1 MPSVPQSDSGLPAE
15 KAALAA
21 ELRADLARAAA
32 MRAAARQSAA
42 DQADRAQ
49 LRAFQAER
57 LARTYSDLLASPRF
71 GPAAR
76 FFLTDLYGAN
86 DRAERDE
93 TLGSVVPILSRM
105 LPAGAVR
112 GLAIAVRL
120 DALSEELDL
129 AMLRS
134 LREEGGPRALG
145 GLDAVRYARAWRRCG
160 NRRERERQIALMME
174 AGQVLDRMTRI
185 TSVGIALRLMRG
197 PARAAGFGGVQN
209 FLERG
214 FNAFS
219 HMGDAAEF
227 LGTIRTREAA
237 VADRLFAGLPIDDA

>member
-1 MPSVPQSDSGLPAE
+1 MSSAPQPDSGLSAD

-21 ELRADLARAAA
+21 ELRADLARARA

-42 DQADRAQ
+42 DQADRAR

-76 FFLTDLYGAN
+76 FFLTDLYGAK

-93 TLGSVVPILSRM
+93 TLGNVVPILSRM

-129 AMLRS
+129 ALLRA
-134 LREEGGPRALG
+134 LREGGGPG
-145 GLDAVRYARAWRRCG
+145 PEGLDAARYARAWQRCG
-160 NRRERERQIALMME
+160 NRRERERQIELMME
-174 AGQVLDRMTRI
+174 AGQVLDRMTKI
-185 TSVGIALRLMRG
+185 ATVGIGLRLMRG
-197 PARAAGFGGVQN
+197 PARAAGFGGVQD
-209 FLERG
+209 FLARG
-214 FNAFS
+214 FKAFA

-227 LGTIRTREAA
+227 LGIIRTREAA
-237 VADRLFAGLPIDDA
+237 FAERLFAGLPIDCA